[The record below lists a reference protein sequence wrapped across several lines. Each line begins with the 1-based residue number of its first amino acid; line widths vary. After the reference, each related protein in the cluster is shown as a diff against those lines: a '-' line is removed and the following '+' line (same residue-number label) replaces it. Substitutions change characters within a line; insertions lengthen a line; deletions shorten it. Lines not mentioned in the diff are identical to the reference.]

1 MKKTLVIIFLFP
13 YLFSAQNN
21 TSDSLKLALK
31 NAKHDTTSCDVLEKM
46 IENEDDFNIWA
57 KYNQQLKTITEKHLS
72 ESGPIK
78 NIYLKHFS
86 ASLNKALA
94 VAESKARPG
103 FPKFGLSTISPKSPL
118 PDPKTS
124 PIFPLASRRAS

>member
-1 MKKTLVIIFLFP
+1 MFL
-13 YLFSAQNN
+13 
-21 TSDSLKLALK
+21 
-31 NAKHDTTSCDVLEKM
+31 
-46 IENEDDFNIWA
+46 
-57 KYNQQLKTITEKHLS
+57 
-72 ESGPIK
+72 PIC
-78 NIYLKHFS
+78 FS

-124 PIFPLASRRAS
+124 INSKYWKSHFYGFGRPR